1 MIRRWGSAVT
11 LAVACALV
19 SSVPPVYA
27 APVSQAPPGVPSTWV
42 RKAPGGWV
50 YWVPT
55 KKWTDKHSKCGLD
68 ISSPTGTMLVGIG
81 GGALP
86 VAMDTKQG
94 LDAIVEAYRA
104 EGLTGVSVVKEYPV
118 EEGAD
123 SQTQSFLVKG
133 TRTPPGMS
141 AMPVT
146 AMISVRVSSTS
157 FGNGIEASVVL
168 APTKDWRK
176 QAKTLGTI
184 LKNVTHLETDCLASA
199 D

>member
-1 MIRRWGSAVT
+1 MNRRLGP
-11 LAVACALV
+11 AVALLV
-19 SSVPPVYA
+19 AGTLISLGAPVHA
-27 APVSQAPPGVPSTWV
+27 APVAEAPTGVPSTWV

-81 GGALP
+81 GGPLP
-86 VAMDTKQG
+86 VPMDTKQALG
-94 LDAIVEAYRA
+94 AIVDAYRA
-104 EGLTGVSVVKEYPV
+104 EGLTEVSVAKEYPV
-118 EEGAD
+118 QAESGA
-123 SQTQSFLVKG
+123 QTQSFLVKG
-133 TRTPPGMS
+133 MRAPAGKE

-146 AMISVRVSSTS
+146 AMISVRVSSTAV
-157 FGNGIEASVVL
+157 GNGIEASVVL

-176 QAKTLGTI
+176 QAKTLGII
-184 LKNVTHLETDCLASA
+184 LKNITHLETDCLVSA

>member
-1 MIRRWGSAVT
+1 M
-11 LAVACALV
+11 ACALM
-19 SSVPPVYA
+19 SPVAPVFA
-27 APVSQAPPGVPSTWV
+27 APVAEAPPGVPSTWV

-68 ISSPTGTMLVGIG
+68 ISSPTGTMLVGLG
-81 GGALP
+81 GGPLP
-86 VAMDTKQG
+86 VPMDTKQALG
-94 LDAIVEAYRA
+94 AIVDAYRA
-104 EGLTGVSVVKEYPV
+104 EGLTGVSVTKEYPV
-118 EEGAD
+118 EEEAGA
-123 SQTQSFLVKG
+123 QTQSFLVKG
-133 TRTPPGMS
+133 TRAPAGMQ

-146 AMISVRVSSTS
+146 AMISVRVSSTPA
-157 FGNGIEASVVL
+157 GNGIEASVVL

-184 LKNVTHLETDCLASA
+184 LKNVTQLETDCLVSA